1 MRGIKALC
9 LELKEKKTDSG
20 TENEKG
26 AALYYAPN
34 INGDM
39 DLDTK
44 TRSIT
49 KELFS
54 SVYDTPHGAGNRT

>member
-1 MRGIKALC
+1 MIKALC
-9 LELKEKKTDSG
+9 LELKEKKTDSQ

-26 AALYYAPN
+26 AASNCAPS
-34 INGDM
+34 IDGDM

-44 TRSIT
+44 MRSII